1 MIWTMPFN
9 SETSLRIMADCER
22 TRITIARVKAI
33 FDHFWRQQGHW
44 PLLQWPAWEQGQSP
58 PASIGCIPMKCPE
71 EGASGDPVLA
81 GNPVTDPMVAGVCLS
96 APSAAIEP
104 PGLGAAQADWAVELM
119 SIGPTRNLALLGS
132 PLHLRRF
139 LMVVETV
146 HVWPGTRSLC
156 LGHWHPSQGWQG
168 FILTSNWASLIFRVL
183 VENWVNSYWGI
194 VLDLRRK
201 RLVWLK

>member
-104 PGLGAAQADWAVELM
+104 PDSELLRRTGLWNWWASARLGTWLFWGHLFIWEDSWWLLRPFTYGQGLGACA
-119 SIGPTRNLALLGS
+119 
-132 PLHLRRF
+132 
-139 LMVVETV
+139 
-146 HVWPGTRSLC
+146 
-156 LGHWHPSQGWQG
+156 
-168 FILTSNWASLIFRVL
+168 
-183 VENWVNSYWGI
+183 
-194 VLDLRRK
+194 
-201 RLVWLK
+201 